1 MVLSRT
7 ISRIIGLK
15 IIDFYKLANK
25 FNPRGM
31 LYIGRVYPLS
41 NFWSSY
47 IKTSMYRIDEFG
59 NSIVG
64 GELDG
69 EEKEK

>member
-1 MVLSRT
+1 
-7 ISRIIGLK
+7 
-15 IIDFYKLANK
+15 
-25 FNPRGM
+25 M
-31 LYIGRVYPLS
+31 LYIGRVCPLS
-41 NFWSSY
+41 NLWSSY

-69 EEKEK
+69 EEKEKEK